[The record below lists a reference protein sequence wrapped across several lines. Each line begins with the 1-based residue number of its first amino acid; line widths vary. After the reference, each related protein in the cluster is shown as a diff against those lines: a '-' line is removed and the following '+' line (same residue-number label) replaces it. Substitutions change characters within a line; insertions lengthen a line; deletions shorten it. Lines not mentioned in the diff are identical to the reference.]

1 MATVAELTTPM
12 TIAECRAAIYAYLEA
27 AGVVTSAWKPGGVA
41 RTIIH
46 AVAMLASAYSS
57 LQALFAESAFLS
69 TAEGDWL
76 TLTARHV
83 FGVERSLGTLAA
95 SEVTL
100 VNAGVGVYSGDPGDL
115 VFVAPANGKSY
126 RNSEPYT
133 ISGAGTYVIPVV
145 AIELGSASSVAE
157 DGISELVT
165 PLSGVTVDAST
176 AAVGADEE
184 SDEALRTRCRATL
197 GALSPNG
204 PKDAYDAVA
213 RAATRADGSEVGVT
227 RVAAVA
233 DGEGHVDVYVAS
245 ASGAV
250 PGDSEDEGTDLG
262 AVALAIRSQVEPL
275 AVEAR
280 IYSAA
285 ELSIAVTYEAWVPA
299 SSLSDEQL
307 EDAVEL
313 ALAAWLARV
322 PIGGQVL
329 PGEPG
334 RVYVSAIQATLSAA
348 LADATGEPAIRVEV
362 TVPAADVSVS
372 SSQAP
377 ALGTVTPTTHQVS
390 T

>member
-1 MATVAELTTPM
+1 MATVDELTRPLTL
-12 TIAECRAAIYAYLEA
+12 AECRAAIYAYLEA
-27 AGVVTSAWKPGGVA
+27 NGIVTSAWKPGGAA
-41 RTIIH
+41 RTIIY
-46 AVAMLASAYSS
+46 AVALLGSAFSS
-57 LQALFAESAFLS
+57 LQALLAKSAFLS
-69 TAEGDWL
+69 TATGDWL

-83 FGVERSLGTLAA
+83 YGVERSLGTFAA

-115 VFVAPANGKSY
+115 IFSAPANGKSY

-165 PLSGVTVDAST
+165 PLSGVTVDGST

-184 SDEALRTRCRATL
+184 TDEALRSRCRATL
-197 GALSPNG
+197 GTLSPNG
-204 PKDAYDAVA
+204 PKDAYDAIA
-213 RAATRADGSEVGVT
+213 RSATRVDGTEVGVT
-227 RVAAVA
+227 RIAAVA
-233 DGEGHVDVYVAS
+233 DGEGHVDVYVAT

-250 PGDSEDEGTDLG
+250 PGDSEDPGTDLG
-262 AVALAIRSQVEPL
+262 AVAFAIRSQVEPL
-275 AVEAR
+275 SVEAR
-280 IYSAA
+280 IFSAS
-285 ELSIAVTYEAWVPA
+285 ELSIAVTYEAWVPQ

-313 ALAAWLARV
+313 ALSAWLARV

-334 RVYVSAIQATLSAA
+334 RVYVSAIQAAISAA
-348 LADATGEPAIRVEV
+348 LERATGEPAIRVEV
-362 TVPAADVSVS
+362 TAPASDVSVT